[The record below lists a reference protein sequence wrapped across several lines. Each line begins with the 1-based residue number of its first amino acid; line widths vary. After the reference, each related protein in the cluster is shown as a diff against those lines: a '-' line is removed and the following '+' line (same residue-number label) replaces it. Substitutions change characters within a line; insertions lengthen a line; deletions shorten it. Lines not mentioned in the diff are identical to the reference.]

1 MIYSYFGQRGLK
13 MLRKT
18 ITVTD
23 QQNAWI
29 KSQIESGQYGNDSEY
44 MRDLVRKDQEYN
56 QKLSALQAA
65 LKEGED
71 SGESTLSVNDILIK
85 VKKDLNINA

>member
-1 MIYSYFGQRGLK
+1 

-18 ITVTD
+18 ITVTE
-23 QQNAWI
+23 QQNSWI
-29 KSQIESGQYGNDSEY
+29 KSQIDSGQYGNDSEY

-56 QKLSALQAA
+56 QKLSALQVA

-71 SGESTLSVNDILIK
+71 SGESTLSMNDILIK
-85 VKKDLNINA
+85 VKKNLNIDG

>member
-1 MIYSYFGQRGLK
+1 

-18 ITVTD
+18 ITVTE
-23 QQNAWI
+23 QQNSWI

-56 QKLSALQAA
+56 QKLSALQVA

-71 SGESTLSVNDILIK
+71 SGESTLSMDDILIK
-85 VKKDLNINA
+85 VKKNLNIDG

>member
-1 MIYSYFGQRGLK
+1 

-18 ITVTD
+18 ITVTE
-23 QQNAWI
+23 QQNSWI
-29 KSQIESGQYGNDSEY
+29 KSQIDSGKYGNDSEY

-56 QKLSALQAA
+56 QKLSALQVA

-71 SGESTLSVNDILIK
+71 SGESTLSMNDILIK
-85 VKKDLNINA
+85 VKKNLNIDG

>member
-1 MIYSYFGQRGLK
+1 

-18 ITVTD
+18 ITVTE
-23 QQNAWI
+23 QQNSWI

-56 QKLSALQAA
+56 QKLSALQVA

-71 SGESTLSVNDILIK
+71 SGECTLSMNDILIK
-85 VKKDLNINA
+85 VKKNLNIDG

>member
-1 MIYSYFGQRGLK
+1 

-23 QQNAWI
+23 QQNTWI

-56 QKLSALQAA
+56 QKLSALQAV

-71 SGESTLSVNDILIK
+71 SGESALSMNDILTK
-85 VKKDLNINA
+85 AKKDLA

>member
-1 MIYSYFGQRGLK
+1 MI
-13 MLRKT
+13 RKT
-18 ITVTD
+18 ITVTE
-23 QQNAWI
+23 QQNSWI

-56 QKLSALQAA
+56 QKLSALQVA

-71 SGESTLSVNDILIK
+71 SGESTLSMNDILIK
-85 VKKDLNINA
+85 VKKNLNIDG